1 MKEANDESR
10 YATSATL
17 DTTKVKRTQ
26 T

>member
-1 MKEANDESR
+1 MKEAKDESQ
-10 YATSATL
+10 YATTATL